1 MKNWNSLVAFVAIAG
16 GVASGMASAAT
27 ITFDEFGTGPTAFA
41 ETNALRNEYAGL
53 SFTGPGPNDGGG
65 ILNDSTWPF
74 TAHSGDSFLAFN
86 RTAPAQGAY
95 LNGGSPIDTQTISF
109 AFPVYAVDLYVTTSG
124 SIDFALQFSAD
135 FEIKAYTSGG
145 VLVTQSLVTTPQHVW
160 SLLAVSSDSAF
171 DYVEI
176 SELSRSRSFG
186 FDDLSYSRVPA
197 PGAISALAIVGLAS
211 ARRRRGS

>member
-1 MKNWNSLVAFVAIAG
+1 MKNWNGLVAFVALAG

-27 ITFDEFGTGPTAFA
+27 ITFDEFGTGPTTFA
-41 ETNALRNEYAGL
+41 ETNPLRNEYAGL

-74 TAHSGDSFLAFN
+74 NAHSGNSILAFN
-86 RTAPAQGAY
+86 RSATAQGDY
-95 LNGGSPIDTQTISF
+95 LNGGSPIDTQRVSF
-109 AFPVYAVDLYVTTSG
+109 AFPVNAVDLYVTTAGNFS
-124 SIDFALQFSAD
+124 FTFPFSAD

-145 VLVTQSLVTTPQHVW
+145 VLVAQSLVNTSVGVW
-160 SLLAVSSDSAF
+160 APLAVSSDSGF

-176 SELSRSRSFG
+176 SELSRSRSFA